1 MARRCVVVGLALAVL
16 AGWVVSTEAAG
27 VFIVSRAGVTAYN
40 DAKAGFMQMA
50 YSLPLPGF
58 NPKTVEL
65 NGSAADEAALAAL
78 KVQSPALVYAVGS
91 YAARKVRETLP
102 ETWVVYGMV
111 YYPEVEGF
119 TDDPKMVGIASLGP
133 PKALANLLKALGG
146 KTKGL
151 VVIHSEAVQKA
162 MPGLLSRLATDG
174 FEATAKS
181 VASAK
186 DLQPAF
192 DAVKEQAKAI
202 LLLPDPITS
211 SPDAVRFIVS
221 QCVAAKIPPVSL
233 SEILV
238 SDGALCA
245 SFYPASAIGNQAA
258 KVSQAILASNK
269 APSDRV
275 VPPLESET
283 ALNSGTANALK
294 ITLPKDLRIGVTY
307 E

>member
-1 MARRCVVVGLALAVL
+1 MATRCVVVGLALGIL
-16 AGWVVSTEAAG
+16 AGWVVPNEAAG

-50 YSLPLPGF
+50 YSLQLPGF

-65 NGSAADEAALAAL
+65 NGSAADETALAAL
-78 KVQSPALVYAVGS
+78 KAQSPTLVYAVGS
-91 YAARKVRETLP
+91 YAARKVREALP
-102 ETWVVYGMV
+102 EVWVVYSMV

-119 TDDPKMVGIASLGP
+119 TQDPKMVGIASLGA
-133 PKALANLLKALGG
+133 PKALASLLKVLGG
-146 KTKGL
+146 RTKGL
-151 VVIHSEAVQKA
+151 VVIHSEAIQKA
-162 MPGLLSRLATDG
+162 IPGLLTRLDADG

-181 VASAK
+181 VASAQ

-192 DAVKEQAKAI
+192 DSIKEQAKVI
-202 LLLPDPITS
+202 MLLPDPITS

-221 QCVAAKIPPVSL
+221 QCVASKIPPVSL
-233 SEILV
+233 SEALV

-245 SFYPASAIGNQAA
+245 AFYPSSAIGNQAA
-258 KVSQAILASNK
+258 KVAQAILASNQ
-269 APSDRV
+269 APPERV

-283 ALNSGTANALK
+283 ALNSGTARALS
-294 ITLPKDLRIGVTY
+294 ITVPKGLKVEVTY